1 VTLSEFQAI
10 LGRIKTSV
18 KNAFERILPLL
29 SPSDT
34 KFLVGLAIAI
44 GLSAGVITAGFDVL
58 IERIFHFGFGDLPG
72 DLDALPLAQ
81 RWRFFLFPALGG
93 LIAGPLIHYLAPDA
107 KGEGVP
113 QVIRAMSEKGG
124 RMRAREGVL
133 KALASAITIGT
144 GGSAGRE
151 GPIVHIGA
159 AIGSRLGQ
167 VFRLPPVTLKTMAAA
182 GSAAGIAAA
191 FNAPLGGMAFAI
203 EVILGELTTGPF
215 AMVVLST
222 VTAAAVSRGLH
233 GFDRF
238 FQIPPYQMVHWG
250 ELVLYFALGLAS
262 GVTAKLFQRAFY
274 RIEEAFE
281 DFQRVAPQWK
291 PAVGGLLVG
300 AIGFFLPGILGP
312 GYEVMNRALN
322 TNILWY
328 VLLLLIPAK
337 MLATSLT
344 LGSGG
349 SGGTL
354 MPSLFLGCILGS
366 LFGQG
371 LQWAI
376 PTIVDSRA
384 YALVGMAAVFAGL
397 VHAPLT
403 GMLIL
408 FEMTG
413 DYAMI
418 LPLMIATVTATLVGR
433 TMEPNSIY
441 VEKLVRLGVKLG
453 KDSDASLLTS
463 TPVGDIMTSNVK
475 TLRSDFPIGR
485 LGKTFNRMNLGGFP
499 VVDAEGLLVGMV
511 TFAEAQAAYR
521 SEPPPPPDAPVS
533 QIMRD
538 SGPPLFPED
547 SAGEALRRMDQHN
560 IDRLPVVD
568 PDEPRRVAGIVSQKD
583 LLRLYAKRIAARPRV
598 DPV

>member
-1 VTLSEFQAI
+1 MRSQVA
-10 LGRIKTSV
+10 
-18 KNAFERILPLL
+18 
-29 SPSDT
+29 PSDT
-34 KFLVGLAIAI
+34 ASGARRAENASEIEQYLHIRQERKQLFPRAVLVGLAAGAVAVGFRIALAAAQVARNTVIDWAHLVPTI
-44 GLSAGVITAGFDVL
+44 GWAFPVAFGAAGAAASVWLVRRFAPEAAGSG
-58 IERIFHFGFGDLPG
+58 IPHI
-72 DLDALPLAQ
+72 
-81 RWRFFLFPALGG
+81 
-93 LIAGPLIHYLAPDA
+93 
-107 KGEGVP
+107 
-113 QVIRAMSEKGG
+113 
-124 RMRAREGVL
+124 EGVL
-133 KALASAITIGT
+133 HRLREMEAMRLIPVKFVGGLLAL
-144 GGSAGRE
+144 GSGLALGRE
-151 GPIVHIGA
+151 GPSVQLGGAVGAFAADRIGR
-159 AIGSRLGQ
+159 GPRDRL
-167 VFRLPPVTLKTMAAA
+167 TLIAA
-182 GSAAGIAAA
+182 GAGAGLAAA